1 MSSFNSSQPVLKPKK
16 RQSQEDYEKDHRAFR
31 EFLRK
36 GTNPRE
42 IRHRLGLS
50 ISQYNK
56 HMVDALTDGE
66 EEKKPM
72 PSDKAIIKVGSLHP
86 RDRKELEN
94 LQSNIKDSDLLCF
107 EKRDESI
114 ICKIIT
120 VEPKSS
126 GEGV

>member
-1 MSSFNSSQPVLKPKK
+1 MNDSNLQPKK
-16 RQSQEDYEKDHRAFR
+16 TSRKHQSLEEYGEEHRS
-31 EFLRK
+31 FLALLRN
-36 GTNPRE
+36 GANLRE

-50 ISQYNK
+50 ISQYHK

-107 EKRDESI
+107 EKRDEDI